1 MIYYPSMPKVTPET
15 VEHVATLAR
24 LSLTAEE
31 RSTFTR
37 QLDEILSYAEAIQ
50 KLDLADIAPMSH
62 AGTGERFRDDS
73 PGGELPHDKALAAA
87 PDAAERLFRV
97 PRVLGG

>member
-1 MIYYPSMPKVTPET
+1 MTTVTSET
-15 VEHVATLAR
+15 VQHVATLAR
-24 LSLTAEE
+24 LSLTDEE

-50 KLDLADIAPMSH
+50 KLELADVPPMSH
-62 AGTGERFRDDS
+62 AGVAERFREDA
-73 PGGELPHDKALAAA
+73 PAGELPHEKAVAAA
-87 PDAAERLFRV
+87 PDSAERLFRV